1 MLGKVTSIL
10 VELAVK
16 VIKLTGLKKY
26 IQQAAISTV
35 SDPFPGNAVILA
47 QLHSQISSSSV
58 PSPTMCPKQ
67 RYTFPWPFLPVLHP
81 SSKQAAGSL
90 AALASRERMNLGS
103 LWCNRNVN
111 SCVTLQKEK

>member
-10 VELAVK
+10 VELSVK

-26 IQQAAISTV
+26 IQPAAISTV
-35 SDPFPGNAVILA
+35 PAPFPGNAVILA
-47 QLHSQISSSSV
+47 QLNSQVSSSSV
-58 PSPTMCPKQ
+58 PSAIMCPKQ
-67 RYTFPWPFLPVLHP
+67 RYPFPWPFLPVLHP

-90 AALASRERMNLGS
+90 AASRKRMNLGS

-111 SCVTLQKEK
+111 SYVTLQKEK